1 MSINAAE
8 FEKLWRGPVI
18 KTGVISVI
26 IPMFMCFLPS
36 LYLYMA
42 HGVFPP
48 FGVALK
54 AWGMIA
60 AIYGAFYI
68 VEPIS
73 YYPVLGLTGTY
84 ISFLS
89 GNISN
94 LRLPCSAVAQEAVGT
109 EPGTPES
116 EIVSTIGLAGSVLTN
131 LFFVSL
137 AAVAGAAILG
147 LLPAAVQ
154 EAFRAYTV
162 PAIFGAMMGQF
173 GSKAPLLAIFS
184 FAIPMALLYVAPM
197 IGLAFLSAPWIVI
210 VASVFGTVLIARAF
224 FKRGMLR

>member
-1 MSINAAE
+1 VV
-8 FEKLWRGPVI
+8 R
-18 KTGVISVI
+18 TGVVFVL
-26 IPMFMCFLPS
+26 IPMFMCFLPN

-48 FGVALK
+48 LGVALK

-68 VEPIS
+68 AEPIS

-94 LRLPCSAVAQEAVGT
+94 LRLPCSAVAQESVGV

-116 EIVSTIGLAGSVLTN
+116 EIVSTLGLAGSVLTN
-131 LFFVSL
+131 LLFVSL

-147 LLPAAVQ
+147 LLPVPVQ
-154 EAFRAYTV
+154 NAFKTYTV

-173 GSKAPLLAIFS
+173 GAKAPILAVFS
-184 FAIPMALLYVAPM
+184 FAIPMLLLYAAPM
-197 IGLAFLSAPWIVI
+197 AGLGFLSAPWIVI
-210 VASVFGTVLIARAF
+210 MASVFGTVAMARVLF
-224 FKRGMLR
+224 NRGLVG